1 MFLRLPSMSML
12 SSWLSK
18 DRVQNQQDEATGPE
32 LQGPA
37 TVKEVMFWFNF
48 VLLIVPATAK

>member
-1 MFLRLPSMSML
+1 MSML